1 MFIEHLECSCLENPR
16 DSGAWWAV
24 VYGVAQ
30 SQTRLK
36 QLSSSSSRWIRCF
49 VNIHRAFVASDLVQ
63 KQKWF
68 LQFCNHSAIPGKMQ
82 MLYSRYGGS
91 KHVAQVSFW
100 EKERLK
106 HQLAKLNTSGA
117 TVSRWSFR
125 YRPVKILNKF
135 RIGKFLQQLIPSCPP
150 QPPDSLAANS
160 QELIYPISIK
170 TEVSHLYGNSNL
182 TPSETVSAEAV
193 TPES

>member
-1 MFIEHLECSCLENPR
+1 MFIVHLECSCLENPR
-16 DSGAWWAV
+16 GGGAWWAA

-36 QLSSSSSRWIRCF
+36 QLSSSSRGIRCF
-49 VNIHRAFVASDLVQ
+49 GNIHRAFVASDLAP

-82 MLYSRYGGS
+82 MLYSRYEGS

-117 TVSRWSFR
+117 RVSRWSFR
-125 YRPVKILNKF
+125 YRPVIILNKF
-135 RIGKFLQQLIPSCPP
+135 RFGEFLQQLIPSSHPSP
-150 QPPDSLAANS
+150 Q
-160 QELIYPISIK
+160 
-170 TEVSHLYGNSNL
+170 TH
-182 TPSETVSAEAV
+182 
-193 TPES
+193 

>member
-1 MFIEHLECSCLENPR
+1 M
-16 DSGAWWAV
+16 
-24 VYGVAQ
+24 
-30 SQTRLK
+30 
-36 QLSSSSSRWIRCF
+36 
-49 VNIHRAFVASDLVQ
+49 
-63 KQKWF
+63 
-68 LQFCNHSAIPGKMQ
+68 
-82 MLYSRYGGS
+82 
-91 KHVAQVSFW
+91 AQVSFW